1 MCDAADR
8 IGCRV
13 QFNSNAYEK
22 SNFLFKSAANFI
34 HLRST
39 DVGYLFCWHVFNPFH
54 VLTFVM
60 SVILMIAIY
69 KEKVGN
75 Y

>member
-39 DVGYLFCWHVFNPFH
+39 VMSATCFVGMFFNPFH

-69 KEKVGN
+69 KEKSW
-75 Y
+75 

>member
-1 MCDAADR
+1 MLPIESVAGYNLILTLMKR
-8 IGCRV
+8 VIFYSRV
-13 QFNSNAYEK
+13 QLI
-22 SNFLFKSAANFI
+22 LFICAVLMSATCF
-34 HLRST
+34 
-39 DVGYLFCWHVFNPFH
+39 VGMFFNPFH

-60 SVILMIAIY
+60 SVILTIAIY

>member
-39 DVGYLFCWHVFNPFH
+39 DVGYLFCWHV
-54 VLTFVM
+54 L
-60 SVILMIAIY
+60 
-69 KEKVGN
+69 
-75 Y
+75 